1 MSSPCLLL
9 RNSLPVRY
17 HLRYEGNFALRWG
30 HDHQYSSRNLQKA
43 WFANCKG
50 IRFRTGKFLL
60 VESGLRETFAYGIC
74 NPGPYFGIQLK
85 ECRIPRTIGIHNPSS
100 TVKDWDPVPGIR
112 NPRLGI
118 QNPRLHYMGRRGA
131 HVLAGLAFAN
141 GTGKSCKTLRA
152 CSHGGG
158 GPQVGEVT
166 HLGGVTRLSI

>member
-1 MSSPCLLL
+1 MRKTSHYDGVINILQGIFKK
-9 RNSLPVRY
+9 RGLPIVR
-17 HLRYEGNFALRWG
+17 ESGSG
-30 HDHQYSSRNLQKA
+30 
-43 WFANCKG
+43 
-50 IRFRTGKFLL
+50 TGKFLL

-85 ECRIPRTIGIHNPSS
+85 KCRIPRTIGIHNPSS

-141 GTGKSCKTLRA
+141 GTGKSLGKSGKTLISR
-152 CSHGGG
+152 CKCHSTPRGLIFFILTLRKLISSEGRM
-158 GPQVGEVT
+158 
-166 HLGGVTRLSI
+166 LGHF